1 MHIVTA
7 VCFYCLLNNIPKL
20 GNGKSLATQFPDL
33 HPSKVIALQLRF
45 EVINVSLKTP
55 NI

>member
-33 HPSKVIALQLRF
+33 YPSTVIALLLRF